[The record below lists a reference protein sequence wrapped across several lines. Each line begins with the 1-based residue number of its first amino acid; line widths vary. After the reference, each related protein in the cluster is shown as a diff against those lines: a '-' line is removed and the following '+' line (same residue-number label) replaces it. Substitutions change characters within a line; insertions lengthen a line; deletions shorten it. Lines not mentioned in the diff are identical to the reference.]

1 MPFRFFRR
9 RRVEEEKVRVELSE
23 ESKGRFVVEDVF
35 QIRGVG
41 LILAGRVLEGEM
53 AIGDF
58 LMLPDGRLLR
68 VRGLERR
75 RERVDRVVAREPVGV
90 VVDGVGW
97 KPKRRDLEGY
107 MVVRVVEMLK
117 RRAREKY
124 KHMPKDVIEK
134 LVEKEV
140 KEHLE
145 GELDKIALKIYAP
158 K

>member
-1 MPFRFFRR
+1 LPFRFFRR
-9 RRVEEEKVRVELSE
+9 RRVEEEKVRVELSG